1 MGNQAVAYGG
11 KIERKKYGHWQCL
24 TVFIS
29 RGMTRKPEE
38 IKGASS
44 GKCSSIGANTS
55 WKEEPTDFSSI
66 PVQS

>member
-1 MGNQAVAYGG
+1 
-11 KIERKKYGHWQCL
+11 
-24 TVFIS
+24 
-29 RGMTRKPEE
+29 MTRKPEE